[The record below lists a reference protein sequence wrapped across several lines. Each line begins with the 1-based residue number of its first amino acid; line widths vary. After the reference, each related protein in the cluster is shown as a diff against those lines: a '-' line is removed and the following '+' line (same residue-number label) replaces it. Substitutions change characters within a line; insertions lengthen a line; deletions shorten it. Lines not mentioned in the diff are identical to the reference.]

1 MKTALICGI
10 SGQDGSYLAQYLL
23 SLNYKVYGLIR
34 RTSRPNYNNIYKAM
48 LNQDFTLIQGD
59 LTDQN
64 SLLRALIQ
72 SNPDQVYNLAAQSF
86 VAESFRTPQYTSNVT
101 GLGCLRI
108 LEAIRQYDTQRKIK
122 FYNAAS
128 SEMYGKM
135 VQNPANENTP
145 FYPRSPYGVSKLYA
159 YWITKN
165 YRQTY
170 NMFNC
175 SGILFNHQS
184 FRRGIQ
190 FLPKKI
196 TNGIKNIVQGKIK
209 YIQLGNIQAKR
220 DWGAAQ
226 KYVQSMKLM
235 LDQDKP
241 DDYVVATGQTH
252 SVKDFLKIA
261 FNYVDINNWEDYI
274 KINPKF
280 YRPCEVQC
288 LRGNASKIKSIGW
301 KYDITFEQ
309 LIHNMIDQE
318 FGKQNRIITL
328 STTHK
333 LKLDG
338 LVSPIG

>member
-1 MKTALICGI
+1 MQMQKVALITGV

-48 LNQDFTLIQGD
+48 LNQDFILIQGD

-101 GLGCLRI
+101 GLGCLRM

-135 VQNPANENTP
+135 IQNPANENTP

-261 FNYVDINNWEDYI
+261 FEYVDIKNWEDYI

-280 YRPCEVQC
+280 YRPCEVQY
-288 LRGNASKIKSIGW
+288 LRGDASKIKSIGW
-301 KYDITFEQ
+301 TYDITFQE

-328 STTHK
+328 
-333 LKLDG
+333 
-338 LVSPIG
+338 

>member
-1 MKTALICGI
+1 MDKKIALITGI
-10 SGQDGSYLAQYLL
+10 TGMDGSYLSQYLL
-23 SLNYKVYGLIR
+23 NQDYKVFGLIR
-34 RTSRPNYNNIYKAM
+34 RTSTPNYKNIENSMNNQNFK
-48 LNQDFTLIQGD
+48 LVQGD

-64 SLLRALIQ
+64 SLYRALTI
-72 SNPDQVYNLAAQSF
+72 SNPDEVYNLAAQSF
-86 VAESFRTPQYTSNVT
+86 VAQSFKTPQYTSNVT

-108 LEAIRQYDTQRKIK
+108 LEAIRQYDSQRKIK

-135 VQNPANENTP
+135 VQNPANQNTP

-184 FRRGIQ
+184 FRRGIE

-196 TNGIKNIVQGKIK
+196 TSGIKDILDGKSKFIE
-209 YIQLGNIQAKR
+209 LGNIQAKR
-220 DWGAAQ
+220 DWGSAQ
-226 KYVQSMKLM
+226 QYIKAMHLM
-235 LDQDKP
+235 LQQDKP

-261 FNYVDINNWEDYI
+261 FQYVGILNWQDYI

-280 YRPCEVQC
+280 YRPCQVDV

-301 KYDITFEQ
+301 NYNITFQ
-309 LIHNMIDQE
+309 DLVHNMIDQQ
-318 FGKQNRIITL
+318 FGKLNKFILTEN
-328 STTHK
+328 
-333 LKLDG
+333 LK
-338 LVSPIG
+338 